1 MIDSEKETIESLTD
15 AVQGIMEILASHA
28 VFLTNIMRTLEEA
41 EIEVKGLMRRKP
53 PLN

>member
-1 MIDSEKETIESLTD
+1 MPEEETIESLTE
-15 AVQGIMEILASHA
+15 AVQGIMGILASHA

-41 EIEVKGLMRRKP
+41 DIEVKGIMHRKP